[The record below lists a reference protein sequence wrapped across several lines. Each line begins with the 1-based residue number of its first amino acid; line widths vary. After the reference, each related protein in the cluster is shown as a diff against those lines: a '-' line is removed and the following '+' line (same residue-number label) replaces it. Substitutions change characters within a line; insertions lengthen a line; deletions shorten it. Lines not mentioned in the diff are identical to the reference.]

1 MEVGGEPVAVEVAA
15 VEVAAVEVA
24 AAEVDNAY
32 RTQSICVVNSSCTY
46 RGR

>member
-15 VEVAAVEVA
+15 AEAV
-24 AAEVDNAY
+24 AAEVANAY
-32 RTQSICVVNSSCTY
+32 RMQSICVVNSSCAY